1 MKAVVL
7 AGGKGTR
14 LKPYTTSLPKPLM
27 PIGERPVPEL
37 ALLLLFVPAGTPF
50 GFDELMITLLK
61 KRKKNSR
68 RVSYGVNC

>member
-1 MKAVVL
+1 
-7 AGGKGTR
+7 
-14 LKPYTTSLPKPLM
+14 M